1 MSITT
6 TTITKLLD
14 LYQESKEK
22 GEKARLSMETR
33 DGKEFVS
40 FSIGTPLSA
49 GAPAG
54 RPSCLPSTTRRKTP
68 SQLSRDQGR
77 KEAFL
82 ARKRD
87 AVLLETSDKS
97 KEKET
102 RGAAADVVEGLL
114 EESEMEENNSNVK
127 SYEMLFD
134 APNCSDNEIEECFN
148 FNFEEKLKSSEI

>member
-1 MSITT
+1 
-6 TTITKLLD
+6 
-14 LYQESKEK
+14 
-22 GEKARLSMETR
+22 METR

-54 RPSCLPSTTRRKTP
+54 RPRCWPSTRRRKTP
-68 SQLSRDQGR
+68 SQLRRDQGR

-102 RGAAADVVEGLL
+102 RGDPADVGEGLL
-114 EESEMEENNSNVK
+114 EESEMEENNSNVA
-127 SYEMLFD
+127 SYAMLFD
-134 APNCSDNEIEECFN
+134 APNCSDREIEECFN
-148 FNFEEKLKSSEI
+148 FNFKDELKGLEIEKDDTEYKFEPKDAKLV